1 METDEMSFMQ
11 QKYNEMKRNIPKTSV
26 IVYDYSKDIKEKYH
40 IGSVI
45 EGTCRSLLAQ
55 FRYCIHRE
63 LDLKRVVKS
72 YYIADAQLTTTG
84 LYFPSHPIQDFDLI
98 LNEIKALCELSHP
111 NILRLYDV
119 FFDGKF
125 IHLVVEYCKGGELFD
140 LLAMERLS
148 LSDAMGIFIQLTE
161 AITHIHS
168 RGYAHRG
175 LCIENVMFVNSDK
188 KRVKLIGFNGCSKYL
203 GGFKFRYGSPM
214 YMAPEVFNENYTE
227 ACDVWSCGVIF
238 FTMVVGH
245 QPFQSSNFNDLRKK
259 VVNNEMIK
267 SNGWKSLDKEVKKFI
282 RTLISVKKRPT
293 ADGILK
299 LPLVKKYLSQNS
311 KAVIKRLMKSVKS
324 IRTDMNFTQKIHLG
338 NKLKIAMYKILAPLN
353 VLHDLYI
360 LESLWNELDVNGQDV
375 ILESDLVQNIETLL
389 SKSELSEKAYNM
401 LKKFD
406 LDCKGRISKDEF
418 IGLLIEIS
426 DKYIIRQSFNTLD
439 TDSDGFVSPSDYDSY
454 FKCHD
459 YEKLKTSLTECF
471 DRDKLDFETYNL
483 LVTRFVVSF
492 S

>member
-1 METDEMSFMQ
+1 
-11 QKYNEMKRNIPKTSV
+11 
-26 IVYDYSKDIKEKYH
+26 
-40 IGSVI
+40 
-45 EGTCRSLLAQ
+45 
-55 FRYCIHRE
+55 
-63 LDLKRVVKS
+63 
-72 YYIADAQLTTTG
+72 
-84 LYFPSHPIQDFDLI
+84 
-98 LNEIKALCELSHP
+98 
-111 NILRLYDV
+111 
-119 FFDGKF
+119 
-125 IHLVVEYCKGGELFD
+125 
-140 LLAMERLS
+140 
-148 LSDAMGIFIQLTE
+148 
-161 AITHIHS
+161 
-168 RGYAHRG
+168 
-175 LCIENVMFVNSDK
+175 
-188 KRVKLIGFNGCSKYL
+188 
-203 GGFKFRYGSPM
+203 
-214 YMAPEVFNENYTE
+214 
-227 ACDVWSCGVIF
+227 
-238 FTMVVGH
+238 
-245 QPFQSSNFNDLRKK
+245 
-259 VVNNEMIK
+259 
-267 SNGWKSLDKEVKKFI
+267 
-282 RTLISVKKRPT
+282 
-293 ADGILK
+293 
-299 LPLVKKYLSQNS
+299 
-311 KAVIKRLMKSVKS
+311 
-324 IRTDMNFTQKIHLG
+324 
-338 NKLKIAMYKILAPLN
+338 LN